1 MPVSRGPTLGESRS
15 EARPIAA
22 LAVVL
27 VTVMLAACACGNS
40 NRTKAELLR
49 SANPVTSDLYLRVKG
64 PAGAV
69 SYITQGA
76 MTGAFSRIREG
87 FFVPPR
93 VRHHKAC
100 SFTHIIGVGDAPD
113 LQKWRGKKTS
123 ITVYGNSSYAA
134 IYCLGI
140 GATLASSS

>member
-1 MPVSRGPTLGESRS
+1 MPPIS

-27 VTVMLAACACGNS
+27 ATVMLAACACGS
-40 NRTKAELLR
+40 GNRTKAELLR
-49 SANPVTSDLYLRVKG
+49 SANPLTSDLYLRVKG

-76 MTGAFSRIREG
+76 ITGAFSRFREG

-93 VRHHKAC
+93 VRNRKAC
-100 SFTHIIGVGDAPD
+100 SFTHIIGVADAPD

-140 GATLASSS
+140 AATLASDS